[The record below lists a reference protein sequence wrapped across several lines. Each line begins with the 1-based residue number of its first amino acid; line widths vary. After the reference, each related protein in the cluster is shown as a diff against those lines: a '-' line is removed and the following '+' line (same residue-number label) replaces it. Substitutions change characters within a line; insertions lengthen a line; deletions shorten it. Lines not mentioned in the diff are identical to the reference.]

1 MDDIERQEADLA
13 DSAEV
18 VLADDLDDL
27 GEEVLVAV
35 EHHDHD
41 NILFILTI
49 ALMEKIVKTLQKIVE
64 IRSIYRYQ
72 PPGSEAIV
80 VVTDSIVDTI
90 FDCKG
95 TKEQRIILTTADLMQ
110 GKDVFNLNFI
120 HIAKRST
127 LLYGQDMLWQ
137 LEHEKKFLRQQIES
151 VIRHLM
157 IDMREQMMCSQAKR
171 PIFQKHCYQIID
183 RIVVGILVLLWQKIP
198 KLAEIGKELVKLEHV
213 LHHELWEIR
222 ELLLKKWRTRVDCKK
237 AHNLL
242 LVINNKIDTI
252 NV

>member
-127 LLYGQDMLWQ
+127 LLYGQDML
-137 LEHEKKFLRQQIES
+137 
-151 VIRHLM
+151 
-157 IDMREQMMCSQAKR
+157 
-171 PIFQKHCYQIID
+171 
-183 RIVVGILVLLWQKIP
+183 
-198 KLAEIGKELVKLEHV
+198 
-213 LHHELWEIR
+213 
-222 ELLLKKWRTRVDCKK
+222 
-237 AHNLL
+237 
-242 LVINNKIDTI
+242 
-252 NV
+252 